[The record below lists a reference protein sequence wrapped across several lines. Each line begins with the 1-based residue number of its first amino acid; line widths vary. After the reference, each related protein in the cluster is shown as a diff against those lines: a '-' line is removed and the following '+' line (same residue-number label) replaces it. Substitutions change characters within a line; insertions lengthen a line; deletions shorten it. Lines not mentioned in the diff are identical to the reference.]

1 MKENQKLNQIG
12 NEMENTV
19 TIKQS
24 SRILGVPY
32 ATAYKWIV
40 LEKKISH
47 INYGKTKVVLL
58 NALLDFKNSHIV
70 EGNN

>member
-1 MKENQKLNQIG
+1 MKNQKNDQLG
-12 NEMENTV
+12 AELENTV

-24 SRILGVPY
+24 ARILGVPY

-47 INYGKTKVVLL
+47 INYGKTKVALL
-58 NALLDFKNSHIV
+58 NSLLEFKNTHIV
-70 EGNN
+70 EGQA